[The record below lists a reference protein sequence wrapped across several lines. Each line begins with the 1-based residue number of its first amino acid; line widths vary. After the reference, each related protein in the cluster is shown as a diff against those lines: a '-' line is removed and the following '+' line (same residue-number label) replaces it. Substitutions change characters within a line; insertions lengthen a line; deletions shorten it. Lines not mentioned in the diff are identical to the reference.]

1 MAPMAPQPLPY
12 VCIPINF
19 QLPVLMILAWGFSLT
34 PNFFLALYTHASWK
48 CWGVKPISLPLADG
62 SWWISTQL
70 THRSGRLTL
79 RSVPCVVYRR
89 SFCGFSSS
97 YSRCRSLF
105 DNVPFIDSLAV
116 PVSLLRFLAN
126 ISWGQLH
133 NKWLV
138 LKKSSWHLLLGECK
152 LRQLVW
158 AVIWGNRSLRWILE
172 PHQMAINK
180 SHHWWLLV
188 WW

>member
-19 QLPVLMILAWGFSLT
+19 QLPALMILARGFSLT
-34 PNFFLALYTHASWK
+34 PNFFLSLYTHASWK
-48 CWGVKPISLPLADG
+48 CWGVKTTSLPLADG
-62 SWWISTQL
+62 SWWISTPAHSPFRKNNSQECP
-70 THRSGRLTL
+70 R
-79 RSVPCVVYRR
+79 VVYPR
-89 SFCGFSSS
+89 SFSGFSSS
-97 YSRCRSLF
+97 YSRCRNLF
-105 DNVPFIDSLAV
+105 DNVPFIDSLVV
-116 PVSLLRFLAN
+116 PVWVLHFLAN

-138 LKKSSWHLLLGECK
+138 LKKSAWHLLLGECK

-158 AVIWGNRSLRWILE
+158 IVIWGNRSLRWILE

-180 SHHWWLLV
+180 SHHWWLRV

>member
-1 MAPMAPQPLPY
+1 MSVFRSTSNCQHLGFLPEGFICHPIFFSPYTPMQAGSAGESSP
-12 VCIPINF
+12 
-19 QLPVLMILAWGFSLT
+19 SL
-34 PNFFLALYTHASWK
+34 YHWQM
-48 CWGVKPISLPLADG
+48 GVDG
-62 SWWISTQL
+62 SEAQL
-70 THRSGRLTL
+70 THCSGRITL
-79 RSVPCVVYRR
+79 RSVSCVVYRR
-89 SFCGFSSS
+89 PFSGLSSS
-97 YSRCRSLF
+97 YSMCRNLF

-138 LKKSSWHLLLGECK
+138 LKRSSWHLLLGECK

-180 SHHWWLLV
+180 SHRWWLRV